1 MVLALIAQAA
11 GTVEDLAKN
20 LTNQVVETD
29 LVSTTATTA
38 ARSVETSTLWNHILT
53 ADPIVQLTLAILV
66 VFSVMCWAIIF
77 YKFFQLKSAQRR
89 AQRFWQKFSGTIDM
103 VEIANT
109 KAITKGPVYQIFNT
123 GHITLGKIKKTTNK
137 MSDFHRDILAQ
148 RMNQSREE
156 ELYKMEQYVNFLA
169 TTAAAAP
176 FIGLFGTVWGI
187 LTAFMAI
194 GQANSSSLA
203 TVGPY
208 ISEALIATAVGLFAA
223 IPAVIFYNYFV
234 SKIRL
239 ISKVIDL
246 FMSDFMIKSE
256 REIST

>member
-1 MVLALIAQAA
+1 MVLALIAQTAS
-11 GTVEDLAKN
+11 TVENLAKS

-29 LVSTTATTA
+29 IVSTTATTA
-38 ARSVETSTLWNHILT
+38 ARSVETSTLWNHLLT

-176 FIGLFGTVWGI
+176 FIGLFGTV
-187 LTAFMAI
+187 
-194 GQANSSSLA
+194 
-203 TVGPY
+203 
-208 ISEALIATAVGLFAA
+208 
-223 IPAVIFYNYFV
+223 
-234 SKIRL
+234 
-239 ISKVIDL
+239 
-246 FMSDFMIKSE
+246 
-256 REIST
+256 